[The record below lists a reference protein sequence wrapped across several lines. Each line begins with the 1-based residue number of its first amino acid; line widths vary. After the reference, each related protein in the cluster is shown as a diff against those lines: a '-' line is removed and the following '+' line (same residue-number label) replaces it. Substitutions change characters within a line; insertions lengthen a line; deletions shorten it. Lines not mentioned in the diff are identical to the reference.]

1 MATTAPITFFFSH
14 LMKFLLIVMAA
25 ILDGRRRVL
34 MSQIILKVGEP
45 KIISAQG
52 SEQNI
57 LM

>member
-1 MATTAPITFFFSH
+1 
-14 LMKFLLIVMAA
+14 MAA

>member
-1 MATTAPITFFFSH
+1 
-14 LMKFLLIVMAA
+14 
-25 ILDGRRRVL
+25 VL

-57 LM
+57 LMWLFLLKSHLVNKLVTLPGE